1 MKKRICGLGLGLIL
15 AGLSCAHAS
24 VDDARSKGLKWLV
37 QTQKGDGSFAGLKGL
52 EVQATAASI
61 EAMQAGGM
69 AASANHA
76 RALSWLANAPG
87 DSLDSRAWQAFALK
101 QAGRDVQVIAT
112 DIRNQ
117 RSTRTFVGTTLFSGV
132 TSWGPLPGY
141 MPSFPDTMMGFG
153 ALRSAGDSDTN
164 AITELLVSTLCF
176 VLPAQQTVAPWAG
189 SFPYA
194 LPSSNQPAT
203 TARGSLL
210 ATTIVLH
217 ELKKQSQANR
227 FPSASAC
234 SPTRTSPGDINTAM
248 AGAKTWLLAQAN
260 ADGGFAERHPTT
272 AALESSSPVPTA
284 MALRALSLFAAEG
297 DAPSIAAV
305 NSARTWLVAQQN
317 SDGSW
322 RGDPFVTARVLAVFP
337 VASGT
342 QLADN
347 DNDGL
352 PNVVEAQL
360 GTQQGVADGQG
371 VLAGNAGA
379 QPGVTASSF
388 SASGTL
394 GQPFAY
400 ALTARGGSAPFTF
413 VRVAGSLP
421 QGVSLASNGQ
431 LTGTPMKEG
440 VFAFDY
446 QVTNASGA
454 KTLVIGRID
463 IASASAGGGSNVND
477 SDAPLPA
484 WALLLLGGALLG
496 VMRRRRA

>member
-15 AGLSCAHAS
+15 LGVTCAHAS
-24 VDDARSKGLKWLV
+24 VEDARSKGLKWLV
-37 QTQKGDGSFAGLKGL
+37 QTQRGDGSFAGLKGL

-69 AASANHA
+69 AASASHA

-87 DSLDSRAWQAFALK
+87 DSLDSRAWQTFALT
-101 QAGRDVQVIAT
+101 QAGRDSQAIASI
-112 DIRNQ
+112 IRSQ
-117 RSTRTFVGTTLFSGV
+117 RNNATYIGGAPAPGV
-132 TSWGPLPGY
+132 VSWGPAQGY
-141 MPSFPDTMMGFG
+141 MPSLPDTALGFG
-153 ALRSAGDSDTN
+153 ALRSAGDVSPSAPTD
-164 AITELLVSTLCF
+164 LVLSTLCY
-176 VLPAQQTVAPWAG
+176 VLAAQQTGAPWTG
-189 SFPYA
+189 SWPYSQ
-194 LPSSNQPAT
+194 SSVNQPAP
-203 TARGSLL
+203 TARGSLI
-210 ATTIVLH
+210 ATSIVLH
-217 ELKKQSQANR
+217 ELKIQSQANR
-227 FPSASAC
+227 FVSGSAC
-234 SPTRTSPGDINTAM
+234 GRTSPSAIISAIAT
-248 AGAKTWLLAQAN
+248 AKTWLLSQAN
-260 ADGGFAERHPTT
+260 GNGGFAERHPVTGV
-272 AALESSSPVPTA
+272 LEPSNPVPTA
-284 MALRALSLFAAEG
+284 LALRALSLFAAEG
-297 DAPSIAAV
+297 DGPSVAAV
-305 NSARTWLVAQQN
+305 NAARAWLVTEQN

-322 RGDPFVTARVLAVFP
+322 RGDPFVTARVLAVLP
-337 VASGT
+337 AAAGT

-379 QPGVTASSF
+379 QPGVTATSF

-394 GQPFAY
+394 GQPFAF
-400 ALTARGGSAPFTF
+400 ALSARGGSAPFTF

-421 QGVSLASNGQ
+421 QGISLAPNGQ
-431 LTGTPMKEG
+431 LTGTPTKEG

-454 KTLVIGRID
+454 KTVVIGRID
-463 IASASAGGGSNVND
+463 IVSVSAGGSPNGGD

-496 VMRRRRA
+496 VMRKRRA

>member
-1 MKKRICGLGLGLIL
+1 MKKRICSLGLGVVLV
-15 AGLSCAHAS
+15 GLSYAQTS

-87 DSLDSRAWQAFALK
+87 DSLDSKAWQTFALS
-101 QAGRDVQVIAT
+101 QAGRDVQAIANIIRGQRNNATVIGGT
-112 DIRNQ
+112 PS
-117 RSTRTFVGTTLFSGV
+117 STVV
-132 TSWGPLPGY
+132 SWGPSQGY
-141 MPSFPDTMMGFG
+141 MPSLPDTALGFG
-153 ALRSAGDSDTN
+153 ALRSAGDASPN
-164 AITELLVSTLCF
+164 APTELVLSTLCY
-176 VLPAQQTVAPWAG
+176 VLPAQQTTPPWSG
-189 SFPYA
+189 SWPYSQ
-194 LPSSNQPAT
+194 PGTNQPAS
-203 TARGSLL
+203 TAKGSLI
-210 ATTIVLH
+210 ATAIVLH

-227 FPSASAC
+227 FLNGSAC
-234 SPTRTSPGDINTAM
+234 MRTSPSAINTAM
-248 AGAKTWLLAQAN
+248 GSAKTWLLAQAN
-260 ADGGFAERHPTT
+260 ANGGFAERHPVTG
-272 AALESSSPVPTA
+272 ALEPSSPVSTA
-284 MALRALSLFAAEG
+284 LALRALSLFAAEG
-297 DAPSIAAV
+297 DAPSVAAV
-305 NSARTWLVAQQN
+305 NAARAWLVTEQN

-322 RGDPFVTARVLAVFP
+322 RGDPFVTARVLAVLP
-337 VASGT
+337 PAVGT

-379 QPGVTASSF
+379 QPGVTATSF
-388 SASGTL
+388 SASGVV

-400 ALTARGGSAPFTF
+400 ALSARGGSAPFSF
-413 VRVAGSLP
+413 ARVSGSLP
-421 QGVSLASNGQ
+421 PGLSMAANGQ
-431 LTGTPMKEG
+431 VSGTPQALG
-440 VFAFDY
+440 VYAFDY
-446 QVTNASGA
+446 QVTNATGA

-463 IASASAGGGSNVND
+463 IASASPESPSGGND

-484 WALLLLGGALLG
+484 WALFLLGGALLG
-496 VMRRRRA
+496 VLRRRRA